1 MVMKERFVTL
11 ETAMLCFLTQ
21 RSNST
26 RYPKSSS
33 MLQPRATR
41 RARHVVTTMRSHAR
55 NCRAQLSCRNGKL
68 STRYRKF
75 SSLLQPR
82 VNVEAT
88 PCLNHWVFWCPKDM
102 YIFTAWVTSKTRR
115 ISQILK
121 DHPTVDQRH
130 VLLATG
136 NSDLIREI
144 HHV

>member
-1 MVMKERFVTL
+1 MLFDAAKQCNEISQVLFNATVTCNKAR
-11 ETAMLCFLTQ
+11 TARGYDHEKSRQKLPCAAFLSY
-21 RSNST
+21 RK
-26 RYPKSSS
+26 R
-33 MLQPRATR
+33 
-41 RARHVVTTMRSHAR
+41 
-55 NCRAQLSCRNGKL
+55 

-130 VLLATG
+130 VLLAKG

-144 HHV
+144 HHVR